1 MLGPED
7 VRRHGEMLGNRVKKN
22 HRVLAKKME
31 AKAIGAYRL
40 YDRDIPEVRAV
51 VDWYEG
57 DLLVGEYAREQTAV
71 VPGYVEALAEGVA
84 AAMGVPRERVHAR
97 DKWARSKAESGGTR
111 LEVREY
117 GMLFEV
123 VLDDDPET
131 GLGADHRETRQRVRS
146 EAAGKR
152 FLNLYGTTGTFT
164 VAAAMGGAMSSDTV
178 DLSGKYLAR
187 ARKNLVLNA
196 VDRPE
201 HWTVRADARKFLVE
215 AKTKRR
221 SWELAVLD
229 APSFL
234 PASPS
239 GEADEMDLS
248 RDYRGLLEET
258 LAVLVPGAVLY
269 FTTHHQRFVPEL
281 GGLRLRACEEITAQT
296 VPDDYRN
303 KTVHRCWRMVV

>member
-7 VRRHGEMLGNRVKKN
+7 VQRHAEMLGNRAKKN
-22 HRVLAKKME
+22 HRVLARKME
-31 AKAIGAYRL
+31 AKSIGAYRL

-51 VDWYEG
+51 VDFYEG
-57 DLLVGEYAREQTAV
+57 HLVVGEYAREQTAV
-71 VPGYVEALAEGVA
+71 VPGYVDALSDGVA
-84 AAMGVPRERVHAR
+84 KAMGLPREQVHSR
-97 DKWARSKAESGGTR
+97 EKWARTKAETGGTR

-117 GMLFEV
+117 GMVFEV
-123 VLDDDPET
+123 VIDEDPET
-131 GLGADHRETRQRVRS
+131 GLGADHRETRQRVRA

-164 VAAAMGGAMSSDTV
+164 VAAATGGALSSDTV

-201 HWTVRADARKFLVE
+201 HWTLRADARKFLAE

-239 GEADEMDLS
+239 GEADEMDLA
-248 RDYRGLLEET
+248 RDHRALLAET

-269 FTTHHQRFVPEL
+269 FSTHHQRFVPDFA
-281 GGLRLRACEEITAQT
+281 GLRVKSCEEITAQT
-296 VPDDYRN
+296 VPEDFRN
-303 KTVHRCWRMVV
+303 KTVHRCWRMAV

>member
-7 VRRHGEMLGNRVKKN
+7 VQRHAEMLGNRAKKN
-22 HRVLAKKME
+22 HRALARKME
-31 AKAIGAYRL
+31 AKSIGAYRI

-51 VDWYEG
+51 VDFYEG
-57 DLLVGEYAREQTAV
+57 HLVVGEYAREQTAV
-71 VPGYVEALAEGVA
+71 VPGYVDALSDGVA
-84 AAMGVPRERVHAR
+84 KAMGIPREQVHSR
-97 DKWARSKAESGGTR
+97 EKWARTKAETGGTR
-111 LEVREY
+111 VEVREY
-117 GMLFEV
+117 GMIFEV
-123 VLDDDPET
+123 VIDEDPET
-131 GLGADHRETRQRVRS
+131 GLGADHRETRQRVRA

-164 VAAAMGGAMSSDTV
+164 VAAAMGGALSSDTV

-201 HWTVRADARKFLVE
+201 HWTLRADARKFLAE
-215 AKTKRR
+215 AKTRRR

-239 GEADEMDLS
+239 GEADEMDLA
-248 RDYRGLLEET
+248 RDHRALLAET

-269 FTTHHQRFVPEL
+269 FSTHHQRFVPDFA
-281 GGLRLRACEEITAQT
+281 GLRLKSSEEITAQT
-296 VPDDYRN
+296 VPEDFRN
-303 KTVHRCWRMVV
+303 KTVHRCWRMAV

>member
-7 VRRHGEMLGNRVKKN
+7 VQRHAEMLGNRAKKN
-22 HRVLAKKME
+22 HRALARKME
-31 AKAIGAYRL
+31 AKSIGAYRI

-51 VDWYEG
+51 VDFYEG
-57 DLLVGEYAREQTAV
+57 HLVVGEYAREQTAV
-71 VPGYVEALAEGVA
+71 VPGYVDALSDGVA
-84 AAMGVPRERVHAR
+84 KAMGIPREQVHSR
-97 DKWARSKAESGGTR
+97 EKWARTKAETGGTR
-111 LEVREY
+111 VEVREY
-117 GMLFEV
+117 GMIFEV
-123 VLDDDPET
+123 VIDEDPET
-131 GLGADHRETRQRVRS
+131 GLGADHRETRQRVRA

-164 VAAAMGGAMSSDTV
+164 VAAAMGGALSSDTV

-201 HWTVRADARKFLVE
+201 HWTLRADARKFLAE
-215 AKTKRR
+215 AKTRRR

-239 GEADEMDLS
+239 GEADEMDLA
-248 RDYRGLLEET
+248 RDHRALLAET

-269 FTTHHQRFVPEL
+269 FSTHHQRFVPDFA
-281 GGLRLRACEEITAQT
+281 GLRLKSSEEITAQN
-296 VPDDYRN
+296 VPEDFRN
-303 KTVHRCWRMVV
+303 KTVHRCWRMAV

>member
-31 AKAIGAYRL
+31 SKAIGAYRL

-146 EAAGKR
+146 EAAGK
-152 FLNLYGTTGTFT
+152 FFFN
-164 VAAAMGGAMSSDTV
+164 V
-178 DLSGKYLAR
+178 
-187 ARKNLVLNA
+187 
-196 VDRPE
+196 
-201 HWTVRADARKFLVE
+201 
-215 AKTKRR
+215 
-221 SWELAVLD
+221 
-229 APSFL
+229 
-234 PASPS
+234 
-239 GEADEMDLS
+239 
-248 RDYRGLLEET
+248 
-258 LAVLVPGAVLY
+258 
-269 FTTHHQRFVPEL
+269 
-281 GGLRLRACEEITAQT
+281 
-296 VPDDYRN
+296 
-303 KTVHRCWRMVV
+303 

>member
-7 VRRHGEMLGNRVKKN
+7 VQRHAEMLGNRAKKN
-22 HRVLAKKME
+22 HRALARKME
-31 AKAIGAYRL
+31 AKSIGAYRI

-51 VDWYEG
+51 VDFYEG
-57 DLLVGEYAREQTAV
+57 HLVVGEYAREQTAV
-71 VPGYVEALAEGVA
+71 VPGYVDALSDGVA
-84 AAMGVPRERVHAR
+84 KAMGIPREQVHSR
-97 DKWARSKAESGGTR
+97 EKWARTKAETGGTR
-111 LEVREY
+111 VEVREY
-117 GMLFEV
+117 GMIFEV
-123 VLDDDPET
+123 VIDEDPET
-131 GLGADHRETRQRVRS
+131 GLGADHRETRQRVRT

-164 VAAAMGGAMSSDTV
+164 VAAAMGGALSSDTV

-201 HWTVRADARKFLVE
+201 HWTLRADARKFLAE
-215 AKTKRR
+215 AKTRRR

-239 GEADEMDLS
+239 GEADEMDLA
-248 RDYRGLLEET
+248 RDHRALLAET

-269 FTTHHQRFVPEL
+269 FSTHHQRFVPDFA
-281 GGLRLRACEEITAQT
+281 GLRLKSSEEITAQT
-296 VPDDYRN
+296 VPEDFRN
-303 KTVHRCWRMVV
+303 KTVHRCWRMAV

>member
-1 MLGPED
+1 MLGPEN
-7 VRRHGEMLGNRVKKN
+7 VQRHAEMLGNRAKKN
-22 HRVLAKKME
+22 HRALARKME
-31 AKAIGAYRL
+31 AKSIGAYRI

-51 VDWYEG
+51 VDFYEG
-57 DLLVGEYAREQTAV
+57 HLVVGEYAREQTAV
-71 VPGYVEALAEGVA
+71 VPGYVDALSDGVA
-84 AAMGVPRERVHAR
+84 KAMGIPREQVHSR
-97 DKWARSKAESGGTR
+97 EKWARTKAETGGTR
-111 LEVREY
+111 VEVREY
-117 GMLFEV
+117 GMIFEV
-123 VLDDDPET
+123 VIDEDPET
-131 GLGADHRETRQRVRS
+131 GLGADHRETRQRVRA

-164 VAAAMGGAMSSDTV
+164 VAAAMGGALSSDTV

-201 HWTVRADARKFLVE
+201 HWTLRADARKFLAE
-215 AKTKRR
+215 AKTRRR

-239 GEADEMDLS
+239 GEADEMDLA
-248 RDYRGLLEET
+248 RDHRALLAET

-269 FTTHHQRFVPEL
+269 FSTHHQRFVPDFA
-281 GGLRLRACEEITAQT
+281 GLRLKSSEEITAQN
-296 VPDDYRN
+296 VPEDFRN
-303 KTVHRCWRMVV
+303 KTVHRCWRMAV